1 MEIIYEYAPT
11 KQGQKNRAECPFCNK
26 KNGVI
31 RDENKNDSFLFLEI
45 VSEFFL
51 SFRPQWK

>member
-31 RDENKNDSFLFLEI
+31 RDENKNDSFLFLRLFPN
-45 VSEFFL
+45 FF
-51 SFRPQWK
+51 